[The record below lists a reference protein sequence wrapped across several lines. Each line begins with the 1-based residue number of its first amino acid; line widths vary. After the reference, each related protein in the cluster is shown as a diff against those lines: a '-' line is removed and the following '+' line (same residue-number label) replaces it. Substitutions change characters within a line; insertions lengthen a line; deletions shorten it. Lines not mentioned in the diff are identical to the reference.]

1 MNEFKVNDF
10 LTLKLERGKTN
21 FYVKDEL
28 FKQCHFLKLIV
39 RTKETENF
47 NDIES
52 IDEIADRLGWTGY
65 GQEGVKYE
73 IARAIKGSLNKKNN

>member
-28 FKQCHFLKLIV
+28 FNRCKFLFTTTMLKKKSTNSGLMI
-39 RTKETENF
+39 
-47 NDIES
+47 
-52 IDEIADRLGWTGY
+52 G
-65 GQEGVKYE
+65 
-73 IARAIKGSLNKKNN
+73 IKFKIIFL